1 MPSRTR
7 KAGSSRANCDLEPA
21 FKGKEAVRLRQRCAK
36 LIVATLI
43 TFPVVEIPVDFLWR
57 DKEVDHLPDSKFKIH
72 LLEVTPR

>member
-1 MPSRTR
+1 M
-7 KAGSSRANCDLEPA
+7 CY
-21 FKGKEAVRLRQRCAK
+21 K
-36 LIVATLI
+36 LVVATLI